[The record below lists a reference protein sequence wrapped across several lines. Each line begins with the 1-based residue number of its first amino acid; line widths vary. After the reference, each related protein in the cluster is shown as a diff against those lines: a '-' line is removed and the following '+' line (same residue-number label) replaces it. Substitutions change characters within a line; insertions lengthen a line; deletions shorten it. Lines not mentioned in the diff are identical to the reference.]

1 MVWIEDEMVDHESC
15 AEQPIMLSPGRKPC
29 REVSIRHHTYVVHS
43 PSIHECRFSNDFN
56 KGKPVPVGLPE
67 LGFGQGELVRKQRD
81 IQGMLPSSV
90 AENNLLILESSLN

>member
-1 MVWIEDEMVDHESC
+1 VRGAADHALARQKTMSRSFY
-15 AEQPIMLSPGRKPC
+15 PPS
-29 REVSIRHHTYVVHS
+29 YVVHS
-43 PSIHECRFSNDFN
+43 PSIRKRRFGNDFN

-90 AENNLLILESSLN
+90 AENNLLILESIVKLNFVECGSSQQ